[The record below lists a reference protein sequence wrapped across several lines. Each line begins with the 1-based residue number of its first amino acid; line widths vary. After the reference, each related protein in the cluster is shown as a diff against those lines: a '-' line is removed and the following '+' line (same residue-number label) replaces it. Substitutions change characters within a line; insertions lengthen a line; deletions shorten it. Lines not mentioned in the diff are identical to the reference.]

1 MITAGNGAQVQ
12 QTRLEKETYLFRKKL
27 TVFLIRE
34 QLLVWQMMTWLF
46 EKYARTECRTAL
58 QNSEHRRRNN
68 VVVWPGNQSC
78 SINLE

>member
-34 QLLVWQMMTWLF
+34 QLLV
-46 EKYARTECRTAL
+46 
-58 QNSEHRRRNN
+58 
-68 VVVWPGNQSC
+68 
-78 SINLE
+78 